1 MGGGKAGA
9 KARRSMRKRAIMRQ
23 ERKKK
28 KERHQINVNIAL
40 SRAFQWFHT
49 TADKA
54 ALCPLPILT
63 QSEVRSIQCEFAID
77 NYDKWSSSQIVTVP
91 RLVCEFVTIPRTNR
105 GLIVEMTGRLNTTDL
120 TFESIGLG
128 GRVNWWNIHFIL
140 DDSEMRR

>member
-1 MGGGKAGA
+1 MGAGA

-23 ERKKK
+23 EKKKK
-28 KERHQINVNIAL
+28 KEQHQNHLSIAV

-49 TADKA
+49 KTDIA
-54 ALCPLPILT
+54 ASVPLPILT
-63 QSEVRSIQCEFAID
+63 HMEVRSIQCEFAID

-91 RLVCEFVTIPRTNR
+91 RLVCEYVRIPRTNE

-140 DDSEMRR
+140 DD